1 MSKRDGKSNS
11 KEKFIKFKSPLY
23 FPPHSSKNNSKITNI
38 YTEQKKIYQNTDY
51 NLSKNK
57 IKQKINV
64 KNFNKNE
71 LNIRLPEPF
80 KKSSRVPSSKPSV
93 EKNSTSHK
101 KSNSNSKI
109 FLKNNMVKNIS
120 ALNYTDADIN
130 ITGKEGNFTQ
140 NKLDNI
146 KFNIGKSSQNFLNSQ
161 ISKANLKKNAESA
174 YELLDN
180 NNYLR
185 KSKVKPKKISNMN
198 NINPIG
204 FMYNSGKDKKD
215 EPISPSP
222 EIIFLK
228 TEKNEEEIKVNPNNK
243 QEENDDG
250 INCLMRNTF
259 TNVKIYPTTILNNK
273 IIYQNDQ
280 NNNLHTY
287 QNSNNNC
294 ENSNN
299 SSTMR
304 HNNSKIKKEKIII
317 NITDKNQKKEEKKN
331 IQSFEELHY
340 FYVQTLQR
348 GKAFSFKLDN

>member
-11 KEKFIKFKSPLY
+11 KEKFIKIKSPLY
-23 FPPHSSKNNSKITNI
+23 FSPHPSKNNTKITNL

-57 IKQKINV
+57 IKQKLNV
-64 KNFNKNE
+64 KNFSKNE
-71 LNIRLPEPF
+71 LNIQLPEPF
-80 KKSSRVPSSKPSV
+80 KTSSRVPSSKPSV
-93 EKNSTSHK
+93 EKNSTTHK

-120 ALNYTDADIN
+120 ALNYTDTNIN
-130 ITGKEGNFTQ
+130 GKDDKMTQ
-140 NKLDNI
+140 SRLNNI

-174 YELLDN
+174 YELLDD
-180 NNYLR
+180 NNYLK
-185 KSKVKPKKISNMN
+185 KSKVKPKKITNVN
-198 NINPIG
+198 NINPMG
-204 FMYNSGKDKKD
+204 FIYNSGTGKKD

-222 EIIFLK
+222 KIIFLK
-228 TEKNEEEIKVNPNNK
+228 TEKNEEEIKINQNNN
-243 QEENDDG
+243 QEENTDG

-273 IIYQNDQ
+273 IIYQNDK
-280 NNNLHTY
+280 NNNNNITN
-287 QNSNNNC
+287 QSSNNKS

-304 HNNSKIKKEKIII
+304 HSNSKIKKEKIII
-317 NITDKNQKKEEKKN
+317 NSTDKNPKNDEKIN
-331 IQSFEELHY
+331 IQSIEELHY
-340 FYVQTLQR
+340 FFVKTLQK
-348 GKAFSFKLDN
+348 GKIYSFKLDN

>member
-1 MSKRDGKSNS
+1 M
-11 KEKFIKFKSPLY
+11 
-23 FPPHSSKNNSKITNI
+23 
-38 YTEQKKIYQNTDY
+38 
-51 NLSKNK
+51 
-57 IKQKINV
+57 
-64 KNFNKNE
+64 
-71 LNIRLPEPF
+71 
-80 KKSSRVPSSKPSV
+80 
-93 EKNSTSHK
+93 
-101 KSNSNSKI
+101 
-109 FLKNNMVKNIS
+109 
-120 ALNYTDADIN
+120 
-130 ITGKEGNFTQ
+130 
-140 NKLDNI
+140 
-146 KFNIGKSSQNFLNSQ
+146 
-161 ISKANLKKNAESA
+161 
-174 YELLDN
+174 
-180 NNYLR
+180 
-185 KSKVKPKKISNMN
+185 
-198 NINPIG
+198 
-204 FMYNSGKDKKD
+204 
-215 EPISPSP
+215 
-222 EIIFLK
+222 K

-317 NITDKNQKKEEKKN
+317 NITDKNQKKEEKIN